1 MARRPAEGGTM
12 RATIEAV
19 QPYELHGVQY
29 YRVIYRNDGEDGL
42 REARLSHD
50 MVYAGAQPG
59 DAIEVRA
66 ILGIVDRIE
75 RASA

>member
-1 MARRPAEGGTM
+1 MLAGDDM

-19 QPYELHGVQY
+19 QPYDLHGVRY
-29 YRVIYRNDGEDGL
+29 YRLIYRVDGEDGM

-50 MVYAGAQPG
+50 MVYPEPQPG

-66 ILGIVDRIE
+66 ILGIVDQIA
-75 RASA
+75 RAAADAG